1 MVYGIAGSIIMDAS
15 SLFFLIGIMIY
26 TSLYRKRGRLD
37 DKLFTAMILVNMAYS
52 VVELMSYSQEG
63 LTISFMRGL
72 MIVENT
78 VVYAA
83 MVLFPYLFMLYTEFR
98 ISRDHQRTRRVMLA
112 YSIPC
117 VVYFVILGIN
127 LKTGWIFSIN
137 EGCQF
142 IDGPV
147 DQIVFVPILFYY
159 AVSLFRVRRINPR
172 LVFLGLT
179 LFAVRMVW
187 DLWFRPIQ
195 STSFIYTL
203 FLAFAHIH
211 VMNQPLMEEKP

>member
-1 MVYGIAGSIIMDAS
+1 MVNGMAGSIIMDVS
-15 SLFFLIGIMIY
+15 SLFFLCGILNY

-37 DKLFTAMILVNMAYS
+37 DKLFLTMIVVNMIYAA
-52 VVELMSYSQEG
+52 VELMSYLQED
-63 LTISFMRGL
+63 LKISHMRGL

-83 MVLFPYLFMLYTEFR
+83 LVLFPYLFLLYADFR
-98 ISRDHQRTRRVMLA
+98 ARRDWQRIQHIWLL
-112 YSIPC
+112 YGIPC
-117 VVYFVILGIN
+117 LIYFAIIGIN

-142 IDGPV
+142 IDGPI
-147 DQIVFVPILFYY
+147 DQIVFIPILFYFT
-159 AVSLFRVRRINPR
+159 VTLFRVCRINKR
-172 LVFLGLT
+172 LLFLGL
-179 LFAVRMVW
+179 LIMVSRMAWDVW
-187 DLWFRPIQ
+187 YTPIQ

-211 VMNQPLMEEKP
+211 VMNQPLAEEKS